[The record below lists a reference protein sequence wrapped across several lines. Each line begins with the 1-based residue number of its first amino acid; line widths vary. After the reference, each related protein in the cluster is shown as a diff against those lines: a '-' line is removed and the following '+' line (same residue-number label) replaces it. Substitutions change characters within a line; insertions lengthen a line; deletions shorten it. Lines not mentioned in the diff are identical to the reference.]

1 MLDAVEFT
9 KKGQCR
15 QRGRE
20 VHCTIM
26 YNEICHNPRISLNS
40 PENSEC
46 HINDLLQGR
55 LETGTRLQ
63 QQEGEEEEEGQQQTT
78 AATILRSTTND
89 D

>member
-1 MLDAVEFT
+1 MLDAVVFS

-15 QRGRE
+15 EGARE
-20 VHCTIM
+20 VYCTIM

-55 LETGTRLQ
+55 LETGTMFQ
-63 QQEGEEEEEGQQQTT
+63 QQEAEVEEGQQQTT
-78 AATILRSTTND
+78 ATTILRSTTND